1 MNNVVIEL
9 SPREVQLV
17 ESILMD
23 DDQDQALAFIKEVIK
38 PKLRSKTNPAL
49 DTGRSTGIMP

>member
-1 MNNVVIEL
+1 MDKVVIEFSL
-9 SPREVQLV
+9 SEAQLV

-23 DDQDQALAFIKEVIK
+23 EDQEEALRFIKEVIK

-49 DTGRSTGIMP
+49 DLGRSTGIMP

>member
-9 SPREVQLV
+9 SPREAQLV

-23 DDQDQALAFIKEVIK
+23 EDSDEALKFIKEVIK
-38 PKLRSKTNPAL
+38 PKLRAKTNPAL
-49 DTGRSTGIMP
+49 DTGRSTGIMT